1 MTVGSTMI
9 VIQSNQAFKVTEEE
23 FSLTDIL
30 CDTLFVSSFKLG
42 MFKNSHIM
50 RNEQVNIHLHLQLT

>member
-9 VIQSNQAFKVTEEE
+9 VVQNNHAFKVIQGE
-23 FSLTDIL
+23 FSLSDIL
-30 CDTLFVSSFKLG
+30 CDTLLASSFKLR

-50 RNEQVNIHLHLQLT
+50 RNEQVNIHLHLQVT